1 MTLTGGML
9 CWVASMSQNVPFRVL
24 VVDDDNSIR
33 ESLAM
38 ALEERGFQVLQ
49 ARDGNEGLS
58 CIERDA
64 PDLVVLDMMIPRRS
78 GFAVLDHLR
87 VRPNAVPKVVM
98 VSGSTNPHHEQTAL
112 AKGAATYVR
121 KPFDIGQLISQI
133 ESLLKTSRPPAAVPE
148 GGVATHP
155 TRFAEPRADITARCG
170 PSQA

>member
-1 MTLTGGML
+1 
-9 CWVASMSQNVPFRVL
+9 MSQTDLFRVL

-38 ALEERGFQVLQ
+38 ALEKRGFQVLQ

-87 VRPNAVPKVVM
+87 VRPNTGPKVVM

-112 AKGAATYVR
+112 AKGAVAYVR
-121 KPFDIGQLISQI
+121 KPFDLAQLIAQI
-133 ESLLKTSRPPAAVPE
+133 ETLLKSTPALTAVPD
-148 GGVATHP
+148 GGVASQP
-155 TRFAEPRADITARCG
+155 ARFAQPREDFVAGCRPT
-170 PSQA
+170 QA

>member
-1 MTLTGGML
+1 M
-9 CWVASMSQNVPFRVL
+9 VPFRVL

-33 ESLAM
+33 ESVAM

-58 CIERDA
+58 LIERDA

-87 VRPNAVPKVVM
+87 IRPNAGPKVVM

-112 AKGAATYVR
+112 AKGAAAYVR
-121 KPFDIGQLISQI
+121 KPFDLAQLIAQI
-133 ESLLKTSRPPAAVPE
+133 EALLKTSKPTAGVPE
-148 GGVATHP
+148 GGVVTHP
-155 TRFAEPRADITARCG
+155 SRFALPREDITARCG

>member
-1 MTLTGGML
+1 
-9 CWVASMSQNVPFRVL
+9 MSQIVPFRVL

-33 ESLAM
+33 ESVAM

-58 CIERDA
+58 RIERDA

-87 VRPNAVPKVVM
+87 IRPNAGPKVVM

-112 AKGAATYVR
+112 AKGAAAYVR
-121 KPFDIGQLISQI
+121 KPFDLAQLIAQI
-133 ESLLKTSRPPAAVPE
+133 EALLKTARPTAAVPE
-148 GGVATHP
+148 AGVVTHP
-155 TRFAEPRADITARCG
+155 SRFAQPREDVTARCG